1 MWPSDLSA
9 KRPQTW
15 HKKAQH
21 VFELFWTSGK
31 TRLQVRRRLQTN
43 VPNPQSFLVF
53 KPKSCNQ
60 SHTEVAL
67 VASDIEVL
75 QAIASDAGPQQT
87 SSAKH
92 PVQWRLSTELHMCEK
107 VLIDRSRPI
116 SAHLYK
122 YSKWKETEPLAF
134 PPLMDAITAS
144 RTTKPVLRSG
154 LESVRIPYHP
164 HWRHWHC
171 PGCNSKEY
179 STNLRLVVSEVRDG
193 KEHPSRFFVQGPS
206 SKNKL
211 QRLETLPKT
220 ANEQSSQGQFVGDP
234 HSRVLL

>member
-43 VPNPQSFLVF
+43 VPNPNHSWFSNRNRATKVTLKLLLSPVTSR
-53 KPKSCNQ
+53 SCKQ
-60 SHTEVAL
+60 SHQML
-67 VASDIEVL
+67 GRS
-75 QAIASDAGPQQT
+75 
-87 SSAKH
+87 KH
-92 PVQWRLSTELHMCEK
+92 PERNIQCNGDWVLNFTCVKKCSLTEAVLS
-107 VLIDRSRPI
+107 

-179 STNLRLVVSEVRDG
+179 STNLRLIVSEVRDG

-220 ANEQSSQGQFVGDP
+220 ANEQSNQGQFVGDP